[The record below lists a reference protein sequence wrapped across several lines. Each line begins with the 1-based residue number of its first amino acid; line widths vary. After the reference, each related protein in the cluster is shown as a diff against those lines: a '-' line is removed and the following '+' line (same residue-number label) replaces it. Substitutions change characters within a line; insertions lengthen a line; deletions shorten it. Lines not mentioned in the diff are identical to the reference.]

1 MEDEPNLLEF
11 NRRKLVRG
19 GHNVLTASTL
29 AEARAKIAH
38 SDIDLVVLDVML
50 PDGNGLDLCRE
61 IKDSSDILVLFLTG
75 KTQVVDRIAGL
86 DGGGDYYLVKPYDLD
101 EFLSVVNSLLRRSV
115 RHNLLEVGGISLDFE
130 NMTASVKGRD
140 LMLTP
145 KEFTLLGV
153 LLNHQNTPIS
163 ASELYEKCWPNSEN
177 SYNNS
182 MLWAQLSRLRKKL
195 ESSGLYY
202 ITSVRNQGYCLEIKE

>member
-1 MEDEPNLLEF
+1 MEDEPNLLEYS
-11 NRRKLVRG
+11 RRKLIRG
-19 GHNVLTASTL
+19 GHNVLSASTL
-29 AEARAKIAH
+29 AEARKVLCD
-38 SDIDLVVLDVML
+38 SNIDLVVLDIML

-61 IKDSSDILVLFLTG
+61 IKASSDISVLFLTG
-75 KTQVVDRIAGL
+75 KTQISDRVAGL
-86 DGGGDYYLVKPYDLD
+86 DGGGDYYMVKPYDLD

-115 RHNLLEVGGISLDFE
+115 RHNFKEVGGISLDFE
-130 NMTASVKGRD
+130 KMTASVKGRD

-153 LLNHQNTPIS
+153 LVRHQNTPIS
-163 ASELYEKCWPNSEN
+163 ATELYDKCWPNSEN

-195 ESSGLYY
+195 ESAGLYY